1 MRLELCNQS
10 KYRHS
15 GRLGDDVPLIVPG
28 EVYGVFDGATDARGT
43 TIDGVGAGRLAAE
56 TVARA
61 TARLARDAATRDLPV
76 AGLIEALST
85 ALAARTAPLGLPIPP
100 STTLA
105 VAFDCAAE
113 WRFVALGDSG
123 IRLNGSEVL
132 RREKLIDQ
140 VSTLA
145 RVAVFLDRRTQHDDP
160 ERAEAEAR
168 AAILLGFDQAVASG
182 VLTRDRAADIIRDV
196 TNRTGLSD
204 HAGLVRGFLCG
215 GIQTQFGFGNATGN
229 PLCFDT
235 MSGTRPL
242 LGETIDIRRPKSAI
256 HSIEI
261 FSDGYVDPPAAVSVA
276 GWEAGFEAA
285 EREDYHKIGRHAGVK
300 GSTRDEVFDDRTVLV
315 LRDLVSA

>member
-15 GRLGDDVPLIVPG
+15 GGLGDDVPLIVPG
-28 EVYGVFDGATDARGT
+28 VVYGVFDGATDARGT
-43 TIDGVGAGRLAAE
+43 TVDGIGAGRLAAE
-56 TVARA
+56 TVAAA
-61 TARLARDAATRDLPV
+61 TARLARDPAHRALPATGIID
-76 AGLIEALST
+76 ALSA
-85 ALAARTAPLGLPIPP
+85 ALAARTAPLELPIPP

-105 VAFDCAAE
+105 VAFDCGAE
-113 WRFVALGDSG
+113 WRFLALGDSG
-123 IRLNGSEVL
+123 IRLNGSEML
-132 RREKLIDQ
+132 RREKLIDR

-145 RVAVFLDRRTQHDDP
+145 RVAVFLDCQALNDEPD
-160 ERAEAEAR
+160 RAEADAR
-168 AAILLGFDQAVASG
+168 AAILLGFEQAVSSA
-182 VLTRDRAADIIRDV
+182 VLTRDRADAIIRDV
-196 TNRTGLSD
+196 TCRTGLSD
-204 HAGLVRGFLCG
+204 HADLVRAFLSG

-242 LGETIDIRRPKSAI
+242 LGETIDIRRPKSSI
-256 HSIEI
+256 RSIEI
-261 FSDGYVDPPAAVSVA
+261 FSDGYVDPPGAVSVA

-300 GSTRDEVFDDRTVLV
+300 GSTRDEVFDDRTILV